1 MIDLC
6 CMAGNRDQLITLL
19 LQVAE
24 CAITILLVHFH
35 DEYEYYQL
43 CKGFCFLLFY
53 ILKSLKHDDI
63 DIFVELVRKT
73 CLHFLMNYSL
83 YWRG

>member
-1 MIDLC
+1 MQVIMVIDCIFSKVNHETFSLCRRYIAMIDLC

-35 DEYEYYQL
+35 DE
-43 CKGFCFLLFY
+43 
-53 ILKSLKHDDI
+53 
-63 DIFVELVRKT
+63 
-73 CLHFLMNYSL
+73 
-83 YWRG
+83 

>member
-35 DEYEYYQL
+35 DEYEYLSIVQR
-43 CKGFCFLLFY
+43 FFLTVLFF
-53 ILKSLKHDDI
+53 KS
-63 DIFVELVRKT
+63 
-73 CLHFLMNYSL
+73 
-83 YWRG
+83 